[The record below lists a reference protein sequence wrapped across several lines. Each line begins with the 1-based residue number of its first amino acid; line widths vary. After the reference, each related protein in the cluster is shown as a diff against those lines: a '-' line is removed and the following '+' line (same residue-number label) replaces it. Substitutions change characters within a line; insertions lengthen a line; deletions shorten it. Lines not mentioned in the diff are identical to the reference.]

1 MMNQKKYMHKL
12 TAGLI
17 AAALLT
23 AGLTGCGGET
33 QNTDTPENAS
43 ASQNGDIT
51 VNIAYFDSFVW
62 GYYIQIAQEYG
73 IWDEIFGEDDVKV
86 NLTGFATGP
95 EINEAITA
103 GNIDIAINEGDQ
115 PFLSAVANDVD
126 LTLLATELRQE
137 KTLILV
143 ADADSDID
151 SAADLKGK
159 NIAVPIGTYVHKSLI
174 GVLQDNNISVDDV
187 QLTNMSAA
195 GDAVAAIN
203 TGDVDAYIGTIFSL
217 YSNIQSGDIKQ
228 IADLT
233 GNGAYAYLIGTNGF
247 VNQHPD
253 VTQKLVE
260 VIYKATEYTAE
271 HLDEVAW
278 IIAEGTGIDEAV
290 IKELYPLL
298 DTNLGFTDSDLDAL
312 LSTQDFLLENDIIDE
327 KINDLEKNHINT
339 TFIETIKGE

>member
-1 MMNQKKYMHKL
+1 MKLKQYMYKL
-12 TAGLI
+12 TAAI
-17 AAALLT
+17 TAASLLA
-23 AGLTGCGGET
+23 AGLTGCGTDAQRTDKAESTTSGQDGEV
-33 QNTDTPENAS
+33 
-43 ASQNGDIT
+43 T
-51 VNIAYFDSFVW
+51 VNVAYFDSFVW

-73 IWDEIFGEDDVKV
+73 IWDEVFGEDNVKV
-86 NLTGFATGP
+86 NLTGFTTGP

-103 GNIDIAINEGDQ
+103 GDIDIAINEGDQ
-115 PFLSAVANDVD
+115 PFLSGVANGVD

-143 ADADSDID
+143 ADADSDIQ

-174 GVLQDNNISVDDV
+174 GVLQDNNISLDDV

-195 GDAVAAIN
+195 GDAIAAIN
-203 TGDVDAYIGTIFSL
+203 AGDVDVFIGTIFSL

-233 GNGAYAYLIGTNGF
+233 GNGAYAYLIGTNDF
-247 VNQHPD
+247 VSQHPD

-260 VIYKATEYTAE
+260 VIYKATEYTSE
-271 HLDEVAW
+271 HLDQVAG
-278 IIAEGTGIDEAV
+278 IIADGTGIDEAV

-298 DTNLGFTDSDLDAL
+298 DTDMGFTDSDLEAL
-312 LSTQDFLLENDIIDE
+312 LSTQDFLIENDIIDE
-327 KINDLEKNHINT
+327 EISDLKENHINT
-339 TFIETIKGE
+339 KFIETVKGE

>member
-1 MMNQKKYMHKL
+1 MKLKQYMYKL
-12 TAGLI
+12 TAAI
-17 AAALLT
+17 TAASLLA
-23 AGLTGCGGET
+23 AGLTGCGAEAQRTDKAESTTSGQDGEV
-33 QNTDTPENAS
+33 
-43 ASQNGDIT
+43 T
-51 VNIAYFDSFVW
+51 VNVAYFDSFVW

-73 IWDEIFGEDDVKV
+73 IWDEVFGEDNVKV
-86 NLTGFATGP
+86 NLTGFTTGP

-103 GNIDIAINEGDQ
+103 GDIDIAINEGDQ
-115 PFLSAVANDVD
+115 PFLSGVANGVD

-143 ADADSDID
+143 ADADSDIQ

-174 GVLQDNNISVDDV
+174 GVLQDNNISLDDV

-195 GDAVAAIN
+195 GDAIAAIN
-203 TGDVDAYIGTIFSL
+203 AGDVDVYIGTIFSL

-233 GNGAYAYLIGTNGF
+233 GNGAYAYLIGTNDF
-247 VNQHPD
+247 VSQHPD

-260 VIYKATEYTAE
+260 VIYKATEYTSE
-271 HLDEVAW
+271 QLDQVAG
-278 IIAEGTGIDEAV
+278 IIADGTGIDEAV

-298 DTNLGFTDSDLDAL
+298 DTDMGFTDSDLEAL
-312 LSTQDFLLENDIIDE
+312 LSTQDFLIENDIIDE
-327 KINDLEKNHINT
+327 EISDLKENHINT
-339 TFIETIKGE
+339 KFIETVKGE